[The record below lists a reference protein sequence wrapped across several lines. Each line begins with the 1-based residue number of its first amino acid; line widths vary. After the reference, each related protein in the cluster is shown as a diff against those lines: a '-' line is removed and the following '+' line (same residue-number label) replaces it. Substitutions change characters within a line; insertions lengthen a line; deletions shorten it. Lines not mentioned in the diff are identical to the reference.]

1 MFNITIPRCDLVVI
15 GGSAG
20 SIDVLL
26 SMLPALKP
34 GFNGVVVLVL
44 HRKRY
49 DDAVLASLFTEK
61 AKYPVKEAEEK
72 EPLKPGAVYLA
83 PADYHLLFEKDR
95 SFSLDYSEKVHYC
108 RPSIDVSFESAADV
122 FGSRMAA
129 LLLSGANADGVEGL
143 KAVKSKGGHTIVQ
156 SPDFAVVDYM
166 PKQALQHAPV
176 DKIMYEHETTQLLN
190 LLLHG

>member
-1 MFNITIPRCDLVVI
+1 MFNDTIPHCDLVMI

-26 SMLPALKP
+26 TMLPALKP
-34 GFNGVVVLVL
+34 HFNGVIVLVL

-61 AKYPVKEAEEK
+61 AKLPVKEAEEK

-83 PADYHLLFEKDR
+83 PADYHLLIEKDR

-122 FGSRMAA
+122 YGNRMAA
-129 LLLSGANADGVEGL
+129 ILLSGANTDGVEGL
-143 KAVKSKGGHTIVQ
+143 RQVKNAGGYTIVQ
-156 SPDFAVVDYM
+156 SPDFAIVDYM

-176 DKIMYEHETTQLLN
+176 DKIMHEHEATQLLN
-190 LLLHG
+190 RLLHG

>member
-1 MFNITIPRCDLVVI
+1 MI

-26 SMLPALKP
+26 TMLPALKP
-34 GFNGVVVLVL
+34 DFNGVVILVL

-61 AKYPVKEAEEK
+61 AKLPVKEAEEK
-72 EPLKPGAVYLA
+72 ERLQPGTVYLA
-83 PADYHLLFEKDR
+83 PADYHLLLEKDH

-122 FGSRMAA
+122 FGNRMAA
-129 LLLSGANADGVEGL
+129 ILLSGANADGVEGL
-143 KAVKSKGGHTIVQ
+143 KQVKNAGGFTIVQ
-156 SPDFAVVDYM
+156 SPDFALVDYM

-176 DKIMYEHETTQLLN
+176 DKIMYEHETVHLLN
-190 LLLHG
+190 ALLHG